1 MCLLFKMNN
10 EWMGNY
16 KIKFYEEQ
24 MKKVSM
30 IFGKKKKRED
40 QIRDEK
46 VKCCLKEVR
55 TIKNLKLSE
64 VKIF

>member
-1 MCLLFKMNN
+1 
-10 EWMGNY
+10 MGNY